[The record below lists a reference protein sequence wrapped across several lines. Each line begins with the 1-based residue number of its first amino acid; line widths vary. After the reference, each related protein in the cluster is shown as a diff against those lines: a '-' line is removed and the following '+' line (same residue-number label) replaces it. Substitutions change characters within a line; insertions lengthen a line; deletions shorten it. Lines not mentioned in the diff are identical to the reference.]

1 MPEYIVKT
9 GDGRNLIIAA
19 DYYKQDTSSAV
30 YNFYKSAEVSK
41 KAPVLVGSV
50 NAHAVLAVLEF
61 EDAYQADYD
70 NADPLDDEDDHDDT
84 CLDCRLDN
92 FVESS
97 AFFDSV
103 WSIVDFYLS
112 PDNQDDPSGPEIGE
126 PSTLLGNPR
135 TDIPAP
141 SFPVPEI
148 PTAVPDQVN
157 EEKYPIEH
165 WRSKNDTEWWGF
177 NTPNGFIHFTSKQN
191 AEDTRGVVEQD
202 STGWAYLDLT
212 GATRLED

>member
-9 GDGRNLIIAA
+9 GEGRNLIIAA

-112 PDNQDDPSGPEIGE
+112 PDNQED
-126 PSTLLGNPR
+126 
-135 TDIPAP
+135 AP
-141 SFPVPEI
+141 SEDETAFPVPET

-157 EEKYPIEH
+157 EPEIEH
-165 WRSKNDTEWWGF
+165 WVNGDKEWYGF
-177 NTPNGFIHFTSKQN
+177 QTPDGFVHFSDKGYV
-191 AEDTRGVVEQD
+191 EDGLRQYREGYD
-202 STGWAYLDLT
+202 GWSYEDLT
-212 GATRLED
+212 GYTRLED

>member
-9 GDGRNLIIAA
+9 GEGRNLIIAA

-50 NAHAVLAVLEF
+50 NAHQVLAVLEF
-61 EDAYQADYD
+61 EDAYQADYH

-84 CLDCRLDN
+84 CLDCRLEN

-112 PDNQDDPSGPEIGE
+112 PASEEGAVPETE
-126 PSTLLGNPR
+126 KPR
-135 TDIPAP
+135 TDIPA
-141 SFPVPEI
+141 SFLVPET

-165 WRSKNDTEWWGF
+165 WREAHGKDWYGF
-177 NTPNGFIHFTSKQN
+177 HTTKGFVHFSDKRW
-191 AEDTRGVVEQD
+191 AEEGRETQISSPD
-202 STGWAYLDLT
+202 GWVYLDLT